1 MAADHFRRKP
11 MDFHMVLLIYQV
23 ELNPPWFLKRIPEV
37 WVWPRASWKA
47 WILWVVWKWD
57 IVCVY
62 MCIYI
67 GVYMCMYV
75 YICVYMCIYVI
86 ICVYITCI
94 YTYTRIYIYIFQ
106 SVRGIFLRCVTLN
119 SWVYPYVICMV
130 SPFLLFWWT
139 CELGV
144 WINVDFLQQCEKT
157 GPQTTAQTLAVFCPK
172 DISGLWS
179 SIVHFYQG

>member
-1 MAADHFRRKP
+1 
-11 MDFHMVLLIYQV
+11 MVLEANSRGLGLTESVMKGLNLVGCLEMGYSMCIYV
-23 ELNPPWFLKRIPEV
+23 YIYWCIYV
-37 WVWPRASWKA
+37 Y
-47 WILWVVWKWD
+47 
-57 IVCVY
+57 VCVY
-62 MCIYI
+62 MCIY
-67 GVYMCMYV
+67 VY
-75 YICVYMCIYVI
+75 IYVI

-94 YTYTRIYIYIFQ
+94 YTYTRIYIFQ

-172 DISGLWS
+172 DISGL
-179 SIVHFYQG
+179 